1 MNYRKINNI
10 TGWIT
15 GAIAFIVY
23 LKTMEPTVSFWDC
36 GEFLSCAYKLEV
48 GHSPGAPFFMMVQRV
63 FALFAGGTATGAPS
77 VSDLTHIGAA
87 TTINALSALTSALS
101 ILFLFWTISHFAKKL
116 MVEGNAEPDNNQT
129 ILIMGAALVGALAYT
144 FSDTFWF
151 SAVEAE
157 VYGTSPFFTAVT
169 FWAVLKWENVAD
181 NKHADRWLVLIAY
194 LVGVSV
200 CVHLLNL
207 LTIPAIAM
215 VYYFRRYVATWY
227 GTILAFVMGCVVLGF
242 VQFGVIQYIPRLASV
257 FDIMFTNS
265 FGTSFDTGA
274 IFFLVIVIAILIG
287 LLFLSKKK
295 VWPVVHTSVLCVI
308 FIIIGYSSYFSAI
321 IRSRADVPI
330 DMTNPD
336 NPISFLDYVDRE
348 QFGQQPLIYGSYYN
362 SVYTD
367 LDTSKKLYAQTKVGG
382 KDHYEIVGKKMEAI
396 YGTDQNGVNQSHFF
410 PRIYDNNEQSHINFY
425 KNFIGPENQ
434 DDPGFSDNMKYFLGY
449 QMNWMWWRFFMWN
462 FAGRQ
467 NDVEGQGDP
476 QRGNW
481 ISGITF
487 VDQMRGLGDSDKMG
501 SGFSDN
507 DAHNKLYFLPFILGI
522 LGLVFQFNRNKR
534 DGIVVLTLFFFTGA
548 AIGIYLNMPPLQPRE
563 RDYAFAGCTYTFAIW
578 IGLGVLMVYSWFK
591 KMTQSPAAAYGAIGL
606 CLVAVPT
613 LMAKVEWNDHD
624 RSKKTLARAVAYNT
638 LSCCADSAVL
648 FTFGDNQTYPLWY
661 MQEVEGYRKD
671 VRVIN
676 TSLLGIDW
684 YIDQLNYRIND
695 ADAVPMIWKRD
706 DYIGDRHNYVQYYDN
721 PARKIPKDQF
731 FNLTEVCNFIISKD
745 HENMARRGGGEYVNY
760 IPLKNF
766 FVPSLSKEE
775 LVKRGMLNAADTN
788 KVITDMR
795 WSYPKP
801 AAQKGDL
808 AILNIIAA
816 VANNG
821 WKRPLYFDAGL
832 RTGDYGGTGDYLH
845 MEGLVYRLMPFKYK
859 DSAVQKVNTQVLG
872 SINTDKGYDM
882 FMNKFLW
889 GGADRND
896 VYFDEPNRHEFV
908 TYRMDGAFLANQL
921 AAEGKKD
928 KAVQVLD
935 KVMAGITE
943 HSYSYDYTG
952 YFMAASY
959 FRAGATKKAEDL
971 TDKIMRNAGDD
982 LKWWS
987 DLPDGSKM
995 AMGDDIRQQFQ
1006 IMQSLAQMAG
1016 QNGDMA
1022 KAKALTDKI
1031 VGHAENYVNWVG
1043 SLSGDAKTSQAEDI
1057 QQKFY
1062 IMQSLAQMEYAGGD
1076 SVSAKQVS
1084 LKMKNMSGK
1093 VMDLLNMRNR
1103 ATPQQQQQQQE
1114 GEE

>member
-48 GHSPGAPFFMMVQRV
+48 GHSPGAPFFMMMQRIC
-63 FALFAGGTATGAPS
+63 ALLAPGSTATGAS
-77 VSDLTHIGAA
+77 SISTLGTVGAA
-87 TTINALSALTSALS
+87 TMINAFSALTSALS

-116 MVEGNAEPDNNQT
+116 VVEGKTEPDNNQT
-129 ILIMGAALVGALAYT
+129 IAIMGAALVGALAYT

-157 VYGTSPFFTAVT
+157 VYGTSSFFTAIT
-169 FWAVLKWENVAD
+169 FWAVLKWEDVAD

-207 LTIPAIAM
+207 LTIPAVAM
-215 VYYFRRYVATWY
+215 VYYFKRYPTTWY
-227 GTILAFVMGCVVLGF
+227 GTILAFIVGCVVLGF

-265 FGTSFDTGA
+265 FGASFDTGA
-274 IFFLVIVIAILIG
+274 VFFLVLVIAILVA
-287 LLFLSKKK
+287 LLFIAKRKM
-295 VWPVVHTSVLCVI
+295 WPALHTSALCII
-308 FIIIGYSSYFSAI
+308 FIIIGYSAYFSAV

-348 QFGQQPLIYGSYYN
+348 QFGSQPLFFGQYYN
-362 SVYTD
+362 SNYTE
-367 LDTSKKLYAQTKVGG
+367 LDTSKKLYAQNKING
-382 KDHYEIVGKKMEAI
+382 KDVYETVGKKMEAI
-396 YGTDQNGVNQSHFF
+396 YGVDQNGVNQSHFF
-410 PRIYDNNEQSHINFY
+410 PRIYEGNDASHVRFY
-425 KNFIGPENQ
+425 KSFLGLEDKDEPT
-434 DDPGFSDNMKYFLGY
+434 FSDNMKYFFGY
-449 QMNWMWWRFFMWN
+449 QMNWMWWRYFMWN

-467 NDVEGQGDP
+467 NDAEGQCDP

-487 VDQMRGLGDSDKMG
+487 IDQMRGLGDTDKMG

-507 DAHNKLYFLPFILGI
+507 GAHNKLYFLPFILGI
-522 LGLVFQFNRNKR
+522 LGLVFQFNRNKN
-534 DGIVVLTLFFFTGA
+534 DGIVVMTMFFFTGA

-578 IGLGVLMVYSWFK
+578 IGLGVLMVHQWFRK
-591 KMTQSPAAAYGAIGL
+591 LTQSPAAAYSAIAL
-606 CLVAVPT
+606 CLLAVPT
-613 LMAKVEWNDHD
+613 LMANVEWNDHD
-624 RSKKTLARAVAYNT
+624 RSKKTLARAVAFNT
-638 LSCCADSAVL
+638 LSCCAPNAVL

-661 MQEVEGYRKD
+661 IQEVEGFRKD
-671 VRVIN
+671 VRIIN

-695 ADAVPMIWKRD
+695 ADAVPMIWKRE

-721 PARKIPKDQF
+721 PAKKIPKDQF

-745 HENMARRGGGEYVNY
+745 PQNMAGRRGGDEVNY

-775 LVKRGMLNAADTN
+775 LVKRGLINASDSN
-788 KVITDMR
+788 RVVPEMK
-795 WSYPKP
+795 WSYPKT

-816 VANNG
+816 VANDG

-845 MEGLVYRLMPFKYK
+845 MEGLVYRLMPFKFN
-859 DSAVQKVNTQVLG
+859 DSVKVNAQVLG

-882 FMNKFLW
+882 FMNKFIW
-889 GGADRND
+889 GGAERND

-921 AAEGKKD
+921 AADGKKD

-943 HSYSYDYTG
+943 HSYMYDYTG
-952 YFMAASY
+952 YFIAASY
-959 FRAGATKKAEDL
+959 YRAGAMAKADSL
-971 TDKIMRNAGDD
+971 GSKIMRNADVD
-982 LKWWS
+982 LAWWAT
-987 DLPDGSKM
+987 LPDGSKM
-995 AMGDDIRQQFQ
+995 AQNDDVRQQFQ
-1006 IMQSLAQMAG
+1006 VMQSLAQLAS
-1016 QNGDMA
+1016 QSGDVSTA
-1022 KAKALTDKI
+1022 KSLANRI
-1031 VGHAENYVNWVG
+1031 VAHAENYVGWVG
-1043 SLSGDAKTSQAEDI
+1043 GLSTESRAPLADDI
-1057 QQKFY
+1057 KQKFY
-1062 IMQSLAQMEYAGGD
+1062 VMQSLAQMEYMTGD
-1076 SVSAKQVS
+1076 STSAKQIGM
-1084 LKMKNMSGK
+1084 KMQNLAPK
-1093 VMDLLNMRNR
+1093 VRELLNTRN
-1103 ATPQQQQQQQE
+1103 AAGPQQQQQDDEQ
-1114 GEE
+1114 